1 MEAEPPNRAPVMLN
15 LRLTCY
21 DDIRLKYAVAR
32 LNKEN
37 PGAEP
42 IVLEKLTEQERATLV
57 HDEKEDERALAPP
70 PPEPEE
76 EDLDED
82 YWQDRYDSIRDS
94 LVKRK
99 QQRHKNFCFEGTTR
113 IPAMCFTDNPMPD
126 HTGHE
131 TTMQFF
137 TVKIEGIDEGLAWP
151 LDVFGF
157 IAVHDKLDY
166 SRNIVFSRT
175 RDNPQTLTRQFFT
188 MELMKV
194 ISRQGADNLL
204 RLATAAATTSS
215 AAGGRAGRRILA
227 ITDAAT
233 VDPEEEDMETDDAGN

>member
-1 MEAEPPNRAPVMLN
+1 MEAEAANLAPVMLN
-15 LRLTCY
+15 PRLSY

-37 PGAEP
+37 PNAEP
-42 IVLEKLTEQERATLV
+42 IVLEKLTEQQRATLV
-57 HDEKEDERALAPP
+57 QDENVRMRKIEQEIARQQLAEFLEKEAERAQAPP
-70 PPEPEE
+70 APPSEE

-82 YWQDRYDSIRDS
+82 HWQDRYDSIRDS
-94 LVKRK
+94 LVKWK
-99 QQRHKNFCFEGTTR
+99 QHRHKNFCFDGITR

-126 HTGHE
+126 HTSHR

-137 TVKIEGIDEGLAWP
+137 AVKVDGIDEGLAWP

-175 RDNPQTLTRQFFT
+175 RDNPQTLTQ
-188 MELMKV
+188 K
-194 ISRQGADNLL
+194 IYCI
-204 RLATAAATTSS
+204 AATP
-215 AAGGRAGRRILA
+215 A
-227 ITDAAT
+227 
-233 VDPEEEDMETDDAGN
+233 E